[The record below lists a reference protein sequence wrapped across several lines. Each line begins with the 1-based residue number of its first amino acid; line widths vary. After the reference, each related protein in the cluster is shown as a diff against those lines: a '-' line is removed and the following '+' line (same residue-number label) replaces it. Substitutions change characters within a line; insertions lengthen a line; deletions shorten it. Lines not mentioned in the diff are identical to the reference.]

1 MPLKAADWHKRFTQQ
16 AGWTASSRQYLF
28 NLAGITVDSLLLDL
42 GCGTGA
48 IAADLAATASRQPV
62 GIDTSTEFLA
72 LAANHVPDGRF
83 VNGDGHE
90 LPFMQA
96 AFDACYCHYVLMWV
110 KEPLLV
116 LQEMARVTKP
126 GAAVLALA
134 EPDYGGRIDFPPGL
148 EPLKQLQTA
157 GLEQLGAD
165 PVLGRKLKG
174 LFHRAGF
181 VDITAG
187 IIGAQW
193 TSPPSQ
199 EDIDSEWKII
209 QHDLEALGNEKS
221 ELSTNSEEMQMIDR
235 DAWRIGER
243 ILYVPTFYALG
254 RVPLD

>member
-116 LQEMARVTKP
+116 LQEMARVYFT
-126 GAAVLALA
+126 GQDSWISRRGSSA
-134 EPDYGGRIDFPPGL
+134 RSGL
-148 EPLKQLQTA
+148 LHRP
-157 GLEQLGAD
+157 
-165 PVLGRKLKG
+165 RKTLIPNGK
-174 LFHRAGF
+174 LFNTIWKH
-181 VDITAG
+181 
-187 IIGAQW
+187 W
-193 TSPPSQ
+193 EMKNPSY
-199 EDIDSEWKII
+199 
-209 QHDLEALGNEKS
+209 
-221 ELSTNSEEMQMIDR
+221 R
-235 DAWRIGER
+235 
-243 ILYVPTFYALG
+243 PT
-254 RVPLD
+254 RRKCR